1 MKFLLGYNVKTAR
14 EGARPSSRGGGP
26 SPPSGPPPPPPPLH
40 CGWAWHWSCH
50 FFFFSRWDT
59 DPSFMSMSVL
69 VLDLQQFSFIKY
81 LTRYLVI
88 WNIVCCLRFLLYL
101 ETGIQIDNFTSFT
114 VSDLFGNTILPYF
127 SMFYMWKIV
136 RIIVVDWF
144 LLHLIVI
151 IFK

>member
-14 EGARPSSRGGGP
+14 EGGLPRPSSREP
-26 SPPSGPPPPPPPLH
+26 PPSSTVGEH
-40 CGWAWHWSCH
+40 DIEVDIFS
-50 FFFFSRWDT
+50 FFSRWDT

-144 LLHLIVI
+144 LFRLIVI

>member
-14 EGARPSSRGGGP
+14 EGGLPRPSSRE
-26 SPPSGPPPPPPPLH
+26 PPPPSPSILH
-40 CGWAWHWSCH
+40 CGWAWHWSWH
-50 FFFFSRWDT
+50 WRWDT

-127 SMFYMWKIV
+127 CMFYMSKIV

-144 LLHLIVI
+144 LFRLIVI